1 MAFDS
6 LSEKLNHVFS
16 KMREKG
22 KLTDLEIKQAMREIR
37 IALLEADVNFQVVRD
52 FINRVSEKASGED
65 ILKGLNSTQQVIK
78 IVNDELIALMG
89 STHSKLAVADRPP
102 TIIMMCGLQGA
113 GKTTMCGKLAGMLK
127 KQNKKVMLAACD
139 VYRPA
144 AIKQLQ
150 VVGGKINVPVFEE
163 GQINPVKIAKD
174 ALDEAKRQGA
184 DVLIIDTAG
193 RLHIDEQ
200 LMEELQKIK
209 AEVTPDEILL
219 VVDSMTGQDAVNVA
233 ETFNQKLDI
242 TGVII
247 TKLDGDTR
255 GGAALSIKA
264 VTGKPIKFVGS
275 GEKMEDI
282 EPFYPDRM
290 ASRILGMGDVLTLI
304 EKAQE
309 AFSEEEALKLQKKM
323 KTNSFTLQD
332 YLNQLESVKKM
343 GGIGKLM
350 SMVPG
355 LGGKINDSQYFP
367 GTGIG
372 FPENLRI
379 LCTRTKDTVIPVS
392 ASSLE
397 GIGCITPSEEKHSG
411 TGSIAEGYLPVS
423 VFSDLPVD
431 ELYEDTDAKNSYID
445 E

>member
-150 VVGGKINVPVFEE
+150 VVGGKVNVPVFEE

-174 ALDEAKRQGA
+174 ALDEAKRQGT

-355 LGGKINDSQYFP
+355 LGGKINEDDIDESKIIK
-367 GTGIG
+367 TKAIILSMT
-372 FPENLRI
+372 PEERNNPDIIKASRRKRI
-379 LCTRTKDTVIPVS
+379 AAC
-392 ASSLE
+392 
-397 GIGCITPSEEKHSG
+397 SG
-411 TGSIAEGYLPVS
+411 TSIQDVNQLLKQFDMSKEMMRRVS
-423 VFSDLPVD
+423 
-431 ELYEDTDAKNSYID
+431 KNGMRGMKFPF
-445 E
+445 

>member
-150 VVGGKINVPVFEE
+150 VVGGKVNVPVFEE

-209 AEVTPDEILL
+209 AEVKPNEILL

-264 VTGKPIKFVGS
+264 VTGKPIKLVGS

-355 LGGKINDSQYFP
+355 LGGKVNEDDIDESKIIK
-367 GTGIG
+367 TKAIILSMT
-372 FPENLRI
+372 PEERNNPDIIKASRRKRI
-379 LCTRTKDTVIPVS
+379 
-392 ASSLE
+392 AA
-397 GIGCITPSEEKHSG
+397 GSG
-411 TGSIAEGYLPVS
+411 TSIQDVNQLLKQFDMSKEMMRRVS
-423 VFSDLPVD
+423 
-431 ELYEDTDAKNSYID
+431 KNGMRGMKFPF
-445 E
+445 

>member
-1 MAFDS
+1 
-6 LSEKLNHVFS
+6 
-16 KMREKG
+16 MREKG

-89 STHSKLAVADRPP
+89 STHSKLAVADRSP

-150 VVGGKINVPVFEE
+150 VVGGKVNVSVFEE

-355 LGGKINDSQYFP
+355 LGGKVNEDDIDESKIIK
-367 GTGIG
+367 TKAIILSMT
-372 FPENLRI
+372 PEERNNPDIIKASRRKRI
-379 LCTRTKDTVIPVS
+379 
-392 ASSLE
+392 AA
-397 GIGCITPSEEKHSG
+397 GSG
-411 TGSIAEGYLPVS
+411 TSIQDVNQLLKQFDMSKEMMRRVS
-423 VFSDLPVD
+423 
-431 ELYEDTDAKNSYID
+431 KNGMRGMKFPF
-445 E
+445 

>member
-1 MAFDS
+1 
-6 LSEKLNHVFS
+6 
-16 KMREKG
+16 MREKG

-52 FINRVSEKASGED
+52 FINKVSEKASGED

-150 VVGGKINVPVFEE
+150 VVGGKVNVPVFEE

-209 AEVTPDEILL
+209 AEVNPNEILL

-355 LGGKINDSQYFP
+355 LGGKVNEDDIDESKIIK
-367 GTGIG
+367 TKAIILSMT
-372 FPENLRI
+372 PEERNNPDIIKASRRKRI
-379 LCTRTKDTVIPVS
+379 
-392 ASSLE
+392 AA
-397 GIGCITPSEEKHSG
+397 GSG
-411 TGSIAEGYLPVS
+411 TSIQDVNQLLKQFDMSKEMMRRVS
-423 VFSDLPVD
+423 
-431 ELYEDTDAKNSYID
+431 KNGMRGMKFPF
-445 E
+445 

>member
-1 MAFDS
+1 
-6 LSEKLNHVFS
+6 
-16 KMREKG
+16 MREKG

-37 IALLEADVNFQVVRD
+37 IVLLEADVNFQVVRD

-150 VVGGKINVPVFEE
+150 VVGGKVNVPVFEE

-174 ALDEAKRQGA
+174 ALDEAKRQGT

-209 AEVTPDEILL
+209 AEVKPNEILL

-233 ETFNQKLDI
+233 ETFNKKLDI

-355 LGGKINDSQYFP
+355 LGGKVNEDDIDESKIIK
-367 GTGIG
+367 TKAIILSMT
-372 FPENLRI
+372 PEERNNPDIIKASRRKRI
-379 LCTRTKDTVIPVS
+379 
-392 ASSLE
+392 AA
-397 GIGCITPSEEKHSG
+397 GSG
-411 TGSIAEGYLPVS
+411 TSIQDVNQLLKQFDMSKEMMRRVS
-423 VFSDLPVD
+423 
-431 ELYEDTDAKNSYID
+431 KNGMRGMKFPF
-445 E
+445 

>member
-1 MAFDS
+1 
-6 LSEKLNHVFS
+6 
-16 KMREKG
+16 MREKG

-150 VVGGKINVPVFEE
+150 VVGGKVNVPAFEE

-209 AEVTPDEILL
+209 AEVNPNEILL

-282 EPFYPDRM
+282 ELFYPDRM

-355 LGGKINDSQYFP
+355 LGGKVNEDDIDESKIIK
-367 GTGIG
+367 TKAIILSMT
-372 FPENLRI
+372 PEERNNPDIIKASRRKRI
-379 LCTRTKDTVIPVS
+379 
-392 ASSLE
+392 AA
-397 GIGCITPSEEKHSG
+397 GSG
-411 TGSIAEGYLPVS
+411 TSIQDVNQLLKQFDMSKEMMRRVS
-423 VFSDLPVD
+423 
-431 ELYEDTDAKNSYID
+431 KNGMRGMKFPF
-445 E
+445 

>member
-1 MAFDS
+1 
-6 LSEKLNHVFS
+6 
-16 KMREKG
+16 MREKG

-150 VVGGKINVPVFEE
+150 VVGGKVNVPVFEE
-163 GQINPVKIAKD
+163 GLINPVKIAKD

-355 LGGKINDSQYFP
+355 LGGKINEDDIDESKIIK
-367 GTGIG
+367 TKAIILSMT
-372 FPENLRI
+372 PEERNNPDIIKASRRKRI
-379 LCTRTKDTVIPVS
+379 
-392 ASSLE
+392 AA
-397 GIGCITPSEEKHSG
+397 GSG
-411 TGSIAEGYLPVS
+411 TSIQDVNQLLKQFDMSKEMMRRVS
-423 VFSDLPVD
+423 
-431 ELYEDTDAKNSYID
+431 KNGMRGMKFPF
-445 E
+445 

>member
-1 MAFDS
+1 
-6 LSEKLNHVFS
+6 
-16 KMREKG
+16 MREKG

-89 STHSKLAVADRPP
+89 STHSKLAVADKPP

-150 VVGGKINVPVFEE
+150 VVGGKVNVPVFEE

-174 ALDEAKRQGA
+174 ALEEAKKQGT

-209 AEVTPDEILL
+209 AEVKPNEILL

-355 LGGKINDSQYFP
+355 LGGKVNEDDIDESKIIK
-367 GTGIG
+367 TKAIILSMT
-372 FPENLRI
+372 PEERNNPDIIKASRRKRI
-379 LCTRTKDTVIPVS
+379 
-392 ASSLE
+392 AA
-397 GIGCITPSEEKHSG
+397 GSG
-411 TGSIAEGYLPVS
+411 TSIQDVNQLLKQFDMSKEMMRRVS
-423 VFSDLPVD
+423 
-431 ELYEDTDAKNSYID
+431 KNGMRGMKFPF
-445 E
+445 

>member
-1 MAFDS
+1 
-6 LSEKLNHVFS
+6 
-16 KMREKG
+16 MREKG

-113 GKTTMCGKLAGMLK
+113 GKTTMCGKLAGILK

-150 VVGGKINVPVFEE
+150 VVGGKVNVPVFEE

-209 AEVTPDEILL
+209 AEVNPNEILL

-282 EPFYPDRM
+282 ELFYPDRM

-355 LGGKINDSQYFP
+355 LGGKVNEDDIDESKIIK
-367 GTGIG
+367 TKAIILSMT
-372 FPENLRI
+372 PEERNNPDIIKASRRKRI
-379 LCTRTKDTVIPVS
+379 
-392 ASSLE
+392 AA
-397 GIGCITPSEEKHSG
+397 GSG
-411 TGSIAEGYLPVS
+411 TSIQDVNQLLKQFDMSKEMMRRVS
-423 VFSDLPVD
+423 
-431 ELYEDTDAKNSYID
+431 KNGMRGMKFPF
-445 E
+445 

>member
-1 MAFDS
+1 
-6 LSEKLNHVFS
+6 
-16 KMREKG
+16 MREKG

-52 FINRVSEKASGED
+52 FINKVSEKASGED

-150 VVGGKINVPVFEE
+150 VVGGKVNVPVFEE

-184 DVLIIDTAG
+184 DVLIVDTAG

-209 AEVTPDEILL
+209 AEVKPDEILL

-355 LGGKINDSQYFP
+355 LGGKVNEDDIDESKIIK
-367 GTGIG
+367 TKAIILSMT
-372 FPENLRI
+372 PEERNNPDIIKASRRKRI
-379 LCTRTKDTVIPVS
+379 
-392 ASSLE
+392 AA
-397 GIGCITPSEEKHSG
+397 GSG
-411 TGSIAEGYLPVS
+411 TSIQEVNQLLKQFDMSKEMMRRVS
-423 VFSDLPVD
+423 
-431 ELYEDTDAKNSYID
+431 KNGMRGMKFPF
-445 E
+445 

>member
-1 MAFDS
+1 
-6 LSEKLNHVFS
+6 
-16 KMREKG
+16 MREKG

-52 FINRVSEKASGED
+52 FINKVSEKASGED

-150 VVGGKINVPVFEE
+150 VVGGKVNVPVFEE
-163 GQINPVKIAKD
+163 GQINPIKIAKD

-209 AEVTPDEILL
+209 AEVKPNEILL

-355 LGGKINDSQYFP
+355 LGGKINEDDIDESKIIK
-367 GTGIG
+367 TKAIILSMT
-372 FPENLRI
+372 PEERNNPDIIKASRRKRI
-379 LCTRTKDTVIPVS
+379 
-392 ASSLE
+392 AA
-397 GIGCITPSEEKHSG
+397 GSG
-411 TGSIAEGYLPVS
+411 TSIQDVNQLLKQFDMSKEMMRRVS
-423 VFSDLPVD
+423 
-431 ELYEDTDAKNSYID
+431 KNGMRGMKFPF
-445 E
+445 

>member
-1 MAFDS
+1 
-6 LSEKLNHVFS
+6 
-16 KMREKG
+16 MREKG

-89 STHSKLAVADRPP
+89 STHSKLTVADRPP

-127 KQNKKVMLAACD
+127 KQNKKVILAACD

-150 VVGGKINVPVFEE
+150 VVGGKVNVPVFEE

-209 AEVTPDEILL
+209 AEVKPDEILL

-242 TGVII
+242 SGVII

-355 LGGKINDSQYFP
+355 LGGKVNEDDIDESKIIK
-367 GTGIG
+367 TKAIILSMT
-372 FPENLRI
+372 PEERNNPDIIKASRRKRI
-379 LCTRTKDTVIPVS
+379 
-392 ASSLE
+392 AA
-397 GIGCITPSEEKHSG
+397 GSG
-411 TGSIAEGYLPVS
+411 TSIQDVNQLLKQFDMSKEMMRRVS
-423 VFSDLPVD
+423 
-431 ELYEDTDAKNSYID
+431 KNGMRGMKFPF
-445 E
+445 

>member
-1 MAFDS
+1 
-6 LSEKLNHVFS
+6 
-16 KMREKG
+16 MREKG

-52 FINRVSEKASGED
+52 FINKVSEKASGED

-150 VVGGKINVPVFEE
+150 VVGGKVNVPVFEE

-174 ALDEAKRQGA
+174 ALDEAKRQGT

-355 LGGKINDSQYFP
+355 LGGKINEDDIDESKIIK
-367 GTGIG
+367 TKAIILSMT
-372 FPENLRI
+372 PEERNNPDIIKASRRKRI
-379 LCTRTKDTVIPVS
+379 
-392 ASSLE
+392 AA
-397 GIGCITPSEEKHSG
+397 GSG
-411 TGSIAEGYLPVS
+411 TSIQDVNQLLKQFDMSKEMMRRVS
-423 VFSDLPVD
+423 
-431 ELYEDTDAKNSYID
+431 KNGMRGMKFPF
-445 E
+445 

>member
-1 MAFDS
+1 
-6 LSEKLNHVFS
+6 
-16 KMREKG
+16 MREKG

-150 VVGGKINVPVFEE
+150 VVGGKVNVSVFEE

-209 AEVTPDEILL
+209 AEVSPDEILL

-264 VTGKPIKFVGS
+264 VTGKPIKLVGS

-355 LGGKINDSQYFP
+355 LGGKINEDDIDESKIIK
-367 GTGIG
+367 TKAIILSMT
-372 FPENLRI
+372 PEERNNPDIIKASRRKRI
-379 LCTRTKDTVIPVS
+379 
-392 ASSLE
+392 AA
-397 GIGCITPSEEKHSG
+397 GSG
-411 TGSIAEGYLPVS
+411 TSIQDVNQLLKQFDMSKEMMRRVS
-423 VFSDLPVD
+423 
-431 ELYEDTDAKNSYID
+431 KNGMRGMKFPF
-445 E
+445 

>member
-1 MAFDS
+1 
-6 LSEKLNHVFS
+6 
-16 KMREKG
+16 MREKG

-150 VVGGKINVPVFEE
+150 VVGGKVNVPVFEE

-174 ALDEAKRQGA
+174 ALDEAKRQGT

-209 AEVTPDEILL
+209 AEVKPDEILL

-323 KTNSFTLQD
+323 KTNSFTLKD

-355 LGGKINDSQYFP
+355 LGGKVNEDDIDESKIIK
-367 GTGIG
+367 TKAIILSMT
-372 FPENLRI
+372 PEERNNPDIIKASRRKRI
-379 LCTRTKDTVIPVS
+379 
-392 ASSLE
+392 AA
-397 GIGCITPSEEKHSG
+397 GSG
-411 TGSIAEGYLPVS
+411 TSIQDVNQLLKQFDMSKEMMRRVS
-423 VFSDLPVD
+423 
-431 ELYEDTDAKNSYID
+431 KNGMRGMKFPF
-445 E
+445 

>member
-1 MAFDS
+1 
-6 LSEKLNHVFS
+6 
-16 KMREKG
+16 MREKG

-52 FINRVSEKASGED
+52 FINKVSEKASGED

-150 VVGGKINVPVFEE
+150 VVGGKVNVPVFEE
-163 GQINPVKIAKD
+163 GQINPIKIAKD

-355 LGGKINDSQYFP
+355 LGGKVNEDDIDESKIIK
-367 GTGIG
+367 TKAIILSMT
-372 FPENLRI
+372 PEERNNPDIIKASRRKRI
-379 LCTRTKDTVIPVS
+379 
-392 ASSLE
+392 AA
-397 GIGCITPSEEKHSG
+397 GSG
-411 TGSIAEGYLPVS
+411 TSIQDVNQLLKQFDMSKEMMRRVS
-423 VFSDLPVD
+423 
-431 ELYEDTDAKNSYID
+431 KNGMRGMKFPF
-445 E
+445 

>member
-1 MAFDS
+1 
-6 LSEKLNHVFS
+6 
-16 KMREKG
+16 MREKG

-150 VVGGKINVPVFEE
+150 VVGGKVNVPVFEE

-174 ALDEAKRQGA
+174 ALDEAKRQGT

-209 AEVTPDEILL
+209 AEVSPDEILL

-332 YLNQLESVKKM
+332 YLSQLESVKKM

-355 LGGKINDSQYFP
+355 LGGKVNEDDIDESKIIK
-367 GTGIG
+367 TKAIILSMT
-372 FPENLRI
+372 PEERNNPDIIKASRRKRI
-379 LCTRTKDTVIPVS
+379 
-392 ASSLE
+392 AA
-397 GIGCITPSEEKHSG
+397 GSG
-411 TGSIAEGYLPVS
+411 TSIQDVNQLLKQFDMSKEMMRRVS
-423 VFSDLPVD
+423 
-431 ELYEDTDAKNSYID
+431 KNGMRGMKFPF
-445 E
+445 

>member
-1 MAFDS
+1 
-6 LSEKLNHVFS
+6 
-16 KMREKG
+16 MREKG

-150 VVGGKINVPVFEE
+150 VVGGKVNVPVFEE

-209 AEVTPDEILL
+209 AEVKPNEILL

-282 EPFYPDRM
+282 QPFYPDRM

-355 LGGKINDSQYFP
+355 LGGKVNEDDIDESKIIK
-367 GTGIG
+367 TKAIILSMT
-372 FPENLRI
+372 PEERNNPDIIKASRRKRI
-379 LCTRTKDTVIPVS
+379 
-392 ASSLE
+392 AA
-397 GIGCITPSEEKHSG
+397 GSG
-411 TGSIAEGYLPVS
+411 TSIQDVNQLLKQFDMSKEMMRRVS
-423 VFSDLPVD
+423 
-431 ELYEDTDAKNSYID
+431 KNGMRGMKFPF
-445 E
+445 

>member
-6 LSEKLNHVFS
+6 LSEKLSHVFS

-150 VVGGKINVPVFEE
+150 VVGGKVNVPVFEE

-209 AEVTPDEILL
+209 AEVNPNEILL

-355 LGGKINDSQYFP
+355 LGGKINEDDIDESKIIK
-367 GTGIG
+367 TKAIILSMT
-372 FPENLRI
+372 PEERNNPDIIKASRRKRI
-379 LCTRTKDTVIPVS
+379 
-392 ASSLE
+392 AA
-397 GIGCITPSEEKHSG
+397 GSG
-411 TGSIAEGYLPVS
+411 TSIQDVNQLLKQFDMSKEMMRRVS
-423 VFSDLPVD
+423 
-431 ELYEDTDAKNSYID
+431 KNGMRGMKFPF
-445 E
+445 

>member
-1 MAFDS
+1 
-6 LSEKLNHVFS
+6 
-16 KMREKG
+16 MREKG

-150 VVGGKINVPVFEE
+150 VVGGKVNVPVFEE

-174 ALDEAKRQGA
+174 ALDEAKRQGT

-209 AEVTPDEILL
+209 AEVKPDEILL

-355 LGGKINDSQYFP
+355 LGGKVNEDDIDESKIIK
-367 GTGIG
+367 TKAIILSMT
-372 FPENLRI
+372 PEERNNPDIIKASRRKRI
-379 LCTRTKDTVIPVS
+379 
-392 ASSLE
+392 AA
-397 GIGCITPSEEKHSG
+397 GSG
-411 TGSIAEGYLPVS
+411 TSIQDVNQLLKQFDMSKEMMRRVS
-423 VFSDLPVD
+423 
-431 ELYEDTDAKNSYID
+431 KNGMRGMKFPF
-445 E
+445 

>member
-1 MAFDS
+1 
-6 LSEKLNHVFS
+6 
-16 KMREKG
+16 MREKG

-150 VVGGKINVPVFEE
+150 VVGGKVNVPVFEE

-209 AEVTPDEILL
+209 AEVKPDEILL

-332 YLNQLESVKKM
+332 YLYQLESVKKM

-355 LGGKINDSQYFP
+355 LGGKVNEDDIDESKIIK
-367 GTGIG
+367 TKAIILSMT
-372 FPENLRI
+372 PEERNNPDIIKASRRKRI
-379 LCTRTKDTVIPVS
+379 
-392 ASSLE
+392 AA
-397 GIGCITPSEEKHSG
+397 GSG
-411 TGSIAEGYLPVS
+411 TSIQDVNQLLKQFDMSKEMMRRVS
-423 VFSDLPVD
+423 
-431 ELYEDTDAKNSYID
+431 KNGMRGMKFPF
-445 E
+445 

>member
-150 VVGGKINVPVFEE
+150 VVGGKVNVPVFEE

-209 AEVTPDEILL
+209 TEVKPDEILL

-355 LGGKINDSQYFP
+355 LGGKVNEDDIDESKIIK
-367 GTGIG
+367 TKAIILSMT
-372 FPENLRI
+372 PEERNNPDIIKAFRRKRI
-379 LCTRTKDTVIPVS
+379 
-392 ASSLE
+392 AA
-397 GIGCITPSEEKHSG
+397 GSG
-411 TGSIAEGYLPVS
+411 TSIQDVNQLLKQFDMSKEMMRRVS
-423 VFSDLPVD
+423 
-431 ELYEDTDAKNSYID
+431 KNGMRGMKFPF
-445 E
+445 

>member
-1 MAFDS
+1 
-6 LSEKLNHVFS
+6 
-16 KMREKG
+16 MREKG

-52 FINRVSEKASGED
+52 FINKVSEKASGED

-150 VVGGKINVPVFEE
+150 VVGGKVNVSVFEE

-209 AEVTPDEILL
+209 AEVKPDEILL

-355 LGGKINDSQYFP
+355 LGGKINEDDIDESKIIK
-367 GTGIG
+367 TKAIILSMT
-372 FPENLRI
+372 PEERNNPDIIKASRRKRI
-379 LCTRTKDTVIPVS
+379 
-392 ASSLE
+392 AA
-397 GIGCITPSEEKHSG
+397 GSG
-411 TGSIAEGYLPVS
+411 TSIQDVNQLLKQFDMSKEMMRRVS
-423 VFSDLPVD
+423 
-431 ELYEDTDAKNSYID
+431 KNGMRGMKFPF
-445 E
+445 

>member
-1 MAFDS
+1 
-6 LSEKLNHVFS
+6 
-16 KMREKG
+16 MREKG

-150 VVGGKINVPVFEE
+150 VVGGKVNVPVFEE

-209 AEVTPDEILL
+209 AEVKPNEILL

-355 LGGKINDSQYFP
+355 LGGKVNEDDIDESKIIK
-367 GTGIG
+367 TKAIILSMT
-372 FPENLRI
+372 PEERNNPDIIKASRRKRI
-379 LCTRTKDTVIPVS
+379 
-392 ASSLE
+392 AA
-397 GIGCITPSEEKHSG
+397 GSG
-411 TGSIAEGYLPVS
+411 TSIQDVNQLLKQFDMSKEMMRRVS
-423 VFSDLPVD
+423 
-431 ELYEDTDAKNSYID
+431 KNGMRGIKFPF
-445 E
+445 

>member
-1 MAFDS
+1 
-6 LSEKLNHVFS
+6 
-16 KMREKG
+16 MREKG

-52 FINRVSEKASGED
+52 FINKVSEKASGED

-150 VVGGKINVPVFEE
+150 VVGGKVNVPVFEE

-209 AEVTPDEILL
+209 AEVKPNEILL

-264 VTGKPIKFVGS
+264 STGKPIKFIGV
-275 GEKMEDI
+275 GEKLDQI
-282 EPFYPDRM
+282 DPFYPDRM

-355 LGGKINDSQYFP
+355 LGGKVNEDDIDESKIIK
-367 GTGIG
+367 TKAIILSMT
-372 FPENLRI
+372 PEERNNPDIIKASRRKRI
-379 LCTRTKDTVIPVS
+379 
-392 ASSLE
+392 AA
-397 GIGCITPSEEKHSG
+397 GSG
-411 TGSIAEGYLPVS
+411 TSIQDVNQLLKQFDMSKEMMRRVS
-423 VFSDLPVD
+423 
-431 ELYEDTDAKNSYID
+431 KNGMRGMKFPF
-445 E
+445 

>member
-89 STHSKLAVADRPP
+89 STHSKLAVADRSP

-150 VVGGKINVPVFEE
+150 VVGGKVNVPVFEE

-174 ALDEAKRQGA
+174 ALDEAKRQGT

-209 AEVTPDEILL
+209 AEVKPDEILL

-355 LGGKINDSQYFP
+355 LGGKVNEDDIDESKIIK
-367 GTGIG
+367 TKAIILSMT
-372 FPENLRI
+372 PEERNNPDIIKASRRKRI
-379 LCTRTKDTVIPVS
+379 
-392 ASSLE
+392 AA
-397 GIGCITPSEEKHSG
+397 GSG
-411 TGSIAEGYLPVS
+411 TSIQDVNQLLKQFDMSKEMMRRVS
-423 VFSDLPVD
+423 
-431 ELYEDTDAKNSYID
+431 KNGMRGMKFPF
-445 E
+445 

>member
-1 MAFDS
+1 
-6 LSEKLNHVFS
+6 
-16 KMREKG
+16 MREKG

-52 FINRVSEKASGED
+52 FINKVSEKASGED

-150 VVGGKINVPVFEE
+150 VVGGKVNVPVFEE

-184 DVLIIDTAG
+184 DVLIVDTAG

-209 AEVTPDEILL
+209 AEVKPDEILL

-355 LGGKINDSQYFP
+355 LGGKVNEDDIDESKIIK
-367 GTGIG
+367 TKAIILSMT
-372 FPENLRI
+372 PEERKNPDIIKASRRKRI
-379 LCTRTKDTVIPVS
+379 
-392 ASSLE
+392 AA
-397 GIGCITPSEEKHSG
+397 GSG
-411 TGSIAEGYLPVS
+411 TSIQDVNQLLKQFDMSKEMMRRVS
-423 VFSDLPVD
+423 
-431 ELYEDTDAKNSYID
+431 KNGMRGMKFPF
-445 E
+445 

>member
-6 LSEKLNHVFS
+6 LSEKLSHVFS

-150 VVGGKINVPVFEE
+150 VVGGKVNVPVFEE

-174 ALDEAKRQGA
+174 ALDEAKRQGT

-209 AEVTPDEILL
+209 AEVNPNEILL

-282 EPFYPDRM
+282 EPFYPDRK

-304 EKAQE
+304 EKAHE

-355 LGGKINDSQYFP
+355 LGGKVNEDDIDESKIIK
-367 GTGIG
+367 TKAIILSMT
-372 FPENLRI
+372 PEERNNPDIIKASRRKRI
-379 LCTRTKDTVIPVS
+379 
-392 ASSLE
+392 AA
-397 GIGCITPSEEKHSG
+397 GSG
-411 TGSIAEGYLPVS
+411 TSIQDVNQLLKQFDMSKEMMRRVS
-423 VFSDLPVD
+423 
-431 ELYEDTDAKNSYID
+431 KNGMRGMKFPF
-445 E
+445 

>member
-150 VVGGKINVPVFEE
+150 VVGGKVNVPVFEE

-174 ALDEAKRQGA
+174 ALDEAKRQGT

-209 AEVTPDEILL
+209 AEVKPDEILL

-355 LGGKINDSQYFP
+355 LGGKINEDDIDESKIIK
-367 GTGIG
+367 TKAIILSMT
-372 FPENLRI
+372 PEERNNPDIIKASRRKRI
-379 LCTRTKDTVIPVS
+379 
-392 ASSLE
+392 AA
-397 GIGCITPSEEKHSG
+397 GSG
-411 TGSIAEGYLPVS
+411 TSIQDVNQLLKQFDMSKEMMRRVS
-423 VFSDLPVD
+423 
-431 ELYEDTDAKNSYID
+431 KNGMRGMKFPF
-445 E
+445 

>member
-1 MAFDS
+1 
-6 LSEKLNHVFS
+6 
-16 KMREKG
+16 MREKG

-150 VVGGKINVPVFEE
+150 VVGGKVNVPVFEE

-209 AEVTPDEILL
+209 AEVKPDEIFL

-355 LGGKINDSQYFP
+355 LGGKVNEDDIDESKIIK
-367 GTGIG
+367 TKAIILSMT
-372 FPENLRI
+372 PEERNNPDIIKASRRKRI
-379 LCTRTKDTVIPVS
+379 
-392 ASSLE
+392 AA
-397 GIGCITPSEEKHSG
+397 GSG
-411 TGSIAEGYLPVS
+411 TSIQDVNQLLKQFDMSKEMMRRVS
-423 VFSDLPVD
+423 
-431 ELYEDTDAKNSYID
+431 KNGMRGMKFPF
-445 E
+445 